1 MLAAMHGKTDCVRRL
16 LDAGANVSLTDIV
29 LVIATCT
36 CWSWRR
42 IAEWGVPF
50 PCGCVQIVMFDSSHG
65 RTCLHYAA
73 YYGHAD
79 CLRTILS
86 AAKSAPVSESW
97 LAFVAP
103 DRLALWW
110 CALLLI
116 CAQLCCGDAG
126 GSRGS

>member
-1 MLAAMHGKTDCVRRL
+1 
-16 LDAGANVSLTDIV
+16 
-29 LVIATCT
+29 
-36 CWSWRR
+36 
-42 IAEWGVPF
+42 
-50 PCGCVQIVMFDSSHG
+50 VQIVMFDSSHG

-103 DRLALWW
+103 
-110 CALLLI
+110 
-116 CAQLCCGDAG
+116 
-126 GSRGS
+126 